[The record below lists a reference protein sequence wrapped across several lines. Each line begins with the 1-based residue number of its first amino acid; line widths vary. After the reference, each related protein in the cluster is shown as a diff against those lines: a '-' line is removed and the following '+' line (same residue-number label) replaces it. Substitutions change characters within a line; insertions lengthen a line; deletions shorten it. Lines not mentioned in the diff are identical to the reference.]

1 MTASVPLRSLPL
13 FVRLAGRPVILL
25 GEGEA
30 ADAKRRLLDRAGAD
44 VVGEDAAAS
53 LAIVAI
59 DDEDDALA
67 AVARLKAR
75 GILVNAVDRSALCD
89 FTLPAIVDRAP
100 VLIAIGTSGVS
111 AGLAAALRQRLEA
124 LIPADL
130 GKLALALQAARGA
143 LRKRWPDMGERRR
156 ALATAMGAGGML
168 DPLSPTHDVDAW
180 LAQPVPDSPPGKG
193 GAGGGLAADARADSQ
208 LAYPPP
214 TPPFQGGE
222 QVAIRLTSTD
232 PDDLTL
238 RQARALAS
246 ADRVY
251 HNPDVPAAILDRA
264 RADAARRCAAMPADP
279 GTGLSVAIEMA
290 L

>member
-1 MTASVPLRSLPL
+1 MAQAVTASVPLQSLPL

-44 VVGEDAAAS
+44 VVGEDASAS

-111 AGLAAALRQRLEA
+111 AGLAAAVRQRLEA
-124 LIPADL
+124 IVPADL
-130 GKLALALQAARGA
+130 GRLALALQAARGA
-143 LRKRWPDMGERRR
+143 LRRRWPDMADRRR
-156 ALATAMGAGGML
+156 ALATAMGVGGTL
-168 DPLSPTHDVDAW
+168 DPLSPVHDVDAW
-180 LAQPVPDSPPGKG
+180 LATPDSAPVQ
-193 GAGGGLAADARADSQ
+193 R
-208 LAYPPP
+208 
-214 TPPFQGGE
+214 GE
-222 QVAIRLTSTD
+222 QVLIRLTSTD

-251 HNPDVPAAILDRA
+251 HSADVPSAILDRA
-264 RADAARRCAAMPADP
+264 RADAARLCAAMPADP